1 MWNVLVHFL
10 FCYQTP
16 TYAHA
21 YATLLPTSTIIS
33 VSQMLAALWSLL
45 TQLEEKNRKESTISL
60 FFNVCIFLQFKCEL
74 PHDALISLKY
84 TSGMVHHMA
93 WNNFNYSLK
102 RRFYQDK
109 QHAMMHNNDHNGVA
123 LHIYKIL
130 FHRINLQYQGSNT
143 SDKIMY
149 IYLLCSEYI
158 NSHPT
163 SKYMQIVFRIHLCAK
178 PTYFV
183 WHTPIFHREEIHM
196 ESHISITFGF
206 CTISVVQI
214 TKKTMYRIHKLES
227 KCWFGY
233 GVF

>member
-60 FFNVCIFLQFKCEL
+60 FFNVHIFLQFKCEL

-84 TSGMVHHMA
+84 TSGRVHHMA
-93 WNNFNYSLK
+93 RNNFNNSLK
-102 RRFYQDK
+102 QRFYQDK

-130 FHRINLQYQGSNT
+130 FHRINFIISKFQYKWQDYVHIFIMFIIHQLTSYVQVYANCILNT
-143 SDKIMY
+143 SMCQTGLFLCDTHQYSIEKKY
-149 IYLLCSEYI
+149 IWKV
-158 NSHPT
+158 T
-163 SKYMQIVFRIHLCAK
+163 
-178 PTYFV
+178 
-183 WHTPIFHREEIHM
+183 
-196 ESHISITFGF
+196 
-206 CTISVVQI
+206 
-214 TKKTMYRIHKLES
+214 
-227 KCWFGY
+227 
-233 GVF
+233 